1 MTTAVIVI
9 LALMVA
15 IQSLIIHRKNKK
27 IDTLIAVS
35 ERTMQQLLRSKAEW
49 ANEDPMTTMHRVHY
63 KLSNGEYGMDTI
75 RACRSYAASILR
87 IK

>member
-15 IQSLIIHRKNKK
+15 VQSLIIHRKNKK
-27 IDTLIAVS
+27 IDALAAATDHTLL
-35 ERTMQQLLRSKAEW
+35 QLRKNKEDW

-63 KLSNGEYGMDTI
+63 KLSNGEYCMDTI
-75 RACRSYAASILR
+75 RGCRSYAASILR